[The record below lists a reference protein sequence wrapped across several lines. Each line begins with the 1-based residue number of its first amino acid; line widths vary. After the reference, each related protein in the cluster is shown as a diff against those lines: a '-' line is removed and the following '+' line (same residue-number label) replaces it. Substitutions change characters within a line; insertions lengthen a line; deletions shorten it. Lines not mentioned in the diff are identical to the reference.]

1 MDKDDKELLK
11 SAAESIESVRA
22 IASAANALEEEL
34 RSLEEDMSSS
44 TSTSL
49 SSPTIG
55 RGRGRGR
62 SRTLPAWM
70 NQAKQSSDTPA
81 KGLSS
86 PELSTR
92 KKRMWDSGTTSATN
106 TTALA
111 APSSLGRGRGMNRT
125 RPAWMSTKAWSTRQ
139 DHLPSS
145 NDSGAASSLANGGVD
160 ENVSPNPNNT
170 GKWEEHTKGIG
181 SKLLKKWGHKEGEGL
196 GAKGDGLAEPIKA
209 VVLPFRV
216 GLGHVSKKQ
225 LKKIKSTTS
234 TSISD
239 SANNPTTQ
247 RNIVMLIQEKKNIS
261 LGQFKQL
268 YQSRF
273 EKELCHKG
281 KLNVALKKV
290 PGVIVSSN
298 NRVTFANVG
307 KENVKPAA
315 KSAPEEQMVSVSNKV
330 QAVSSKKIPTP
341 ASKKQQPKKK
351 TQVVKHVVQK
361 KKTKKKKPETNS
373 EDDVY
378 LVNLV
383 HRLTSDNARL
393 QARITDLE
401 AELAKTKAGN
411 KQS

>member
-1 MDKDDKELLK
+1 M
-11 SAAESIESVRA
+11 STS
-22 IASAANALEEEL
+22 
-34 RSLEEDMSSS
+34 SSS
-44 TSTSL
+44 TFSTSASL
-49 SSPTIG
+49 SSPIG

-70 NQAKQSSDTPA
+70 SQSKQSSGAAA

-92 KKRMWDSGTTSATN
+92 KEGMWDSGSSSTLKEEPSCSVRESSFTTSTSS
-106 TTALA
+106 TSALA
-111 APSSLGRGRGMNRT
+111 PPSSLGKGRGMNRT
-125 RPAWMSTKAWSTRQ
+125 RPSWMSTEAWSTHQ
-139 DHLPSS
+139 DNLSPP
-145 NDSGAASSLANGGVD
+145 NDSRAASLVNSSVD
-160 ENVSPNPNNT
+160 ENVSPNPNNDI
-170 GKWEEHTKGIG
+170 GKWEQHTKGIG

-196 GAKGDGLAEPIKA
+196 GSKGDGLAEPIKA
-209 VVLPFRV
+209 VVLPHRL

-239 SANNPTTQ
+239 NTNNPTTQ

-307 KENVKPAA
+307 KESMKPAA
-315 KSAPEEQMVSVSNKV
+315 KSSPEEEVVPESNKV
-330 QAVSSKKIPTP
+330 QAEKMPAQ

-351 TQVVKHVVQK
+351 SQVVKHVVQK
-361 KKTKKKKPETNS
+361 KKTKKKTPETDS
-373 EDDVY
+373 EDNVY

-383 HRLTSDNARL
+383 HRLTSENAHL
-393 QARITDLE
+393 QSRIGELE
-401 AELAKTKAGN
+401 AELAKAKASN
-411 KQS
+411 EQS

>member
-1 MDKDDKELLK
+1 
-11 SAAESIESVRA
+11 
-22 IASAANALEEEL
+22 
-34 RSLEEDMSSS
+34 
-44 TSTSL
+44 
-49 SSPTIG
+49 
-55 RGRGRGR
+55 
-62 SRTLPAWM
+62 
-70 NQAKQSSDTPA
+70 
-81 KGLSS
+81 
-86 PELSTR
+86 
-92 KKRMWDSGTTSATN
+92 
-106 TTALA
+106 
-111 APSSLGRGRGMNRT
+111 
-125 RPAWMSTKAWSTRQ
+125 MSTEAWSTHQ
-139 DHLPSS
+139 DNLPPP
-145 NDSGAASSLANGGVD
+145 NDSRAASLVNGSVD
-160 ENVSPNPNNT
+160 ENVSLNPNNDIA
-170 GKWEEHTKGIG
+170 KWEQHTKGIG

-209 VVLPFRV
+209 VVLPHQA

-225 LKKIKSTTS
+225 LKKIKSTIAS

-239 SANNPTTQ
+239 NTNDPTTQ

-281 KLNVALKKV
+281 KLNAALKKV

-298 NRVTFANVG
+298 HIVTYANAE

-315 KSAPEEQMVSVSNKV
+315 IPSPEEQMVPVQNKEQV
-330 QAVSSKKIPTP
+330 PVK

-361 KKTKKKKPETNS
+361 KKTKKKKQETNS
-373 EDDVY
+373 EDNVY

-383 HRLTSDNARL
+383 HRLTSENAHL
-393 QARITDLE
+393 QDRIVYLE
-401 AELAKTKAGN
+401 AELAKANASN